1 MNENVISRGGPVF
14 KERGFTS
21 YVVRQVSVFV
31 QFSCQYEEFIG
42 HVFWQKFCNRG
53 NYLVTMAIDPEQG
66 NMLSC
71 HPTSVT
77 IPMSISGNFHS
88 G

>member
-42 HVFWQKFCNRG
+42 HVFWQIFCNRG
-53 NYLVTMAIDPEQG
+53 NYLSSMAIDPEPE
-66 NMLSC
+66 NMLFY
-71 HPTSVT
+71 HPTSIT
-77 IPMSISGNFHS
+77 IPMSIS
-88 G
+88 